1 MQTRVLTEME
11 IDRYDANFKGGKIYE
26 IGCVMYVLNDILTH
40 TDTYW
45 IKMNRFMASYA

>member
-11 IDRYDANFKGGKIYE
+11 IDQYETNFKVGERYE
-26 IGCVMYVLNDILTH
+26 IGCVMYVLNDILKH

-45 IKMNRFMASYA
+45 IKMN